1 MSKTQTSEN
10 KIKYLATA
18 YEGLLDKALHQ
29 TVSSIHHS
37 IDSVQD
43 DLEALG
49 KLTTEETKHLKHALK
64 RDLGHAAQH
73 LQASNQELKSW
84 LGFDLDLI
92 KFELWQKFIAAT
104 DKTTLELIKLKET
117 AANAQYNTG
126 EMIGL
131 GTLICDQC
139 KTPLHF
145 HQASH
150 IPPCGKCHGTH
161 FHRQY
166 HEVQIA

>member
-1 MSKTQTSEN
+1 MTKTQTSEE

-18 YEGLLDKALHQ
+18 YEGLLDKALHE

-37 IDSVQD
+37 IDKVQD
-43 DLEALG
+43 DLSALG
-49 KLTTEETKHLKHALK
+49 DLTIEETKHLKHALK

-84 LGFDLDLI
+84 LGFDLELI
-92 KFELWQKFIAAT
+92 KVELWQKFIEAT
-104 DKTTLELIKLKET
+104 DKTNLELIKLKQT
-117 AANAQYNTG
+117 AAHAQYTTG

-131 GTLICDQC
+131 GTLVCDQC
-139 KTPLHF
+139 QTHLQF
-145 HQASH
+145 HQPSH

-161 FHRQY
+161 FHRQQL
-166 HEVQIA
+166 EVTTT

>member
-1 MSKTQTSEN
+1 MSKTQTSED

-18 YEGLLDKALHQ
+18 YENLLDKALHQ

-43 DLEALG
+43 DLAALG
-49 KLTTEETKHLKHALK
+49 KLTIDETKHLKHAVK
-64 RDLGHAAQH
+64 RDLNHAAQH

-84 LGFDLDLI
+84 LGFDLELI
-92 KFELWQKFIAAT
+92 KVELWKKFLDAT
-104 DKTTLELIKLKET
+104 DKANLELIKLKET

-131 GTLICDQC
+131 GTLVCDKCQ
-139 KTPLHF
+139 TNLHF
-145 HQASH
+145 HQPSH
-150 IPPCGKCHGTH
+150 IPPCSQCHGTH
-161 FHRQY
+161 FHRQ
-166 HEVQIA
+166 HVEVAAT